1 MCVYIYKYNTLIMK
15 EEEVINLTGWGARDE
30 REGKL
35 CNYILII
42 KNCKNLNKKFG

>member
-1 MCVYIYKYNTLIMK
+1 MK
-15 EEEVINLTGWGARDE
+15 EEEVINLRGWGAWDE

-42 KNCKNLNKKFG
+42 KNCKNLNKKFD